1 MKVAIHESSVA
12 AEISAIYSTAIGPIN
27 ACSCSLGCPELLR

>member
-1 MKVAIHESSVA
+1 MAIHESNLD

-27 ACSCSLGCPELLR
+27 ACSFSIRCPELLR